1 MNDFSEIN
9 LYTRES
15 QDIAVL
21 SLENSLN
28 QMIESVMGKGW
39 HIAVFNS
46 SFKSVLDEL
55 TKTADSIA

>member
-21 SLENSLN
+21 SLENGLN

-39 HIAVFNS
+39 HIAVFN
-46 SFKSVLDEL
+46 
-55 TKTADSIA
+55 

>member
-21 SLENSLN
+21 SLENGLN